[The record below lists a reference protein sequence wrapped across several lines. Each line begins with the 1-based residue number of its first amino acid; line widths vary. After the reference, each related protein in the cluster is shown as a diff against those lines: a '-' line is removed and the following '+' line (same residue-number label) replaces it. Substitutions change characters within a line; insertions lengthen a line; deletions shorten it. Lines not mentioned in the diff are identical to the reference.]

1 MEALYL
7 KHNPSKTA
15 EVDTLLKK
23 YKGKEVAM
31 WSALAK
37 KYGADAIEEAKES
50 AKSAEQADLE
60 SDAPDFDSPQDV
72 HDSKSE
78 PRRLTEGHQEETEHG
93 NHRVAQDAGHVAQ
106 ATAASKHAHD
116 KHTADNTSEAE
127 MIAYQKVHG
136 REESSKAL
144 TKAHEE
150 WEKRD
155 HHTVAQDMGHLA
167 QATAASK
174 HAHDKH
180 TADNT
185 SEAEMIAY
193 QKVHGR
199 EESSKAL
206 TKAHEEWEKRDH
218 HTKVDKLG
226 HFATETAASKHHHD
240 KAHDVDHEP
249 EGEHIAYMRTHEREL
264 MSQQL
269 TLEKEAWEQRDHATV
284 ADDVGHLGSATEASK
299 HHNDK
304 HTSDNTSKT
313 EMMQYQRVHARAE
326 MSKALAKDRNTWQK
340 RSELMRK
347 QAMARFKA
355 LDADGNG
362 SLDLNEVLSG
372 AHLLNLSEDQARAWF
387 QELDVDGSGD
397 VDIDEFLARSARQTE
412 AHVCIGLSKRI
423 KTLLISNVKL

>member
-93 NHRVAQDAGHVAQ
+93 NHRVAQDAGHV
-106 ATAASKHAHD
+106 
-116 KHTADNTSEAE
+116 
-127 MIAYQKVHG
+127 
-136 REESSKAL
+136 
-144 TKAHEE
+144 
-150 WEKRD
+150 
-155 HHTVAQDMGHLA
+155 A

-412 AHVCIGLSKRI
+412 AHVCIGLKRI

>member
-1 MEALYL
+1 MQALYL

-15 EVDTLLKK
+15 EVDGLLKK
-23 YKGKEVAM
+23 YQGKEVAM
-31 WSALAK
+31 WSALAR

-50 AKSAEQADLE
+50 AKGATQGD
-60 SDAPDFDSPQDV
+60 P
-72 HDSKSE
+72 SE
-78 PRRLTEGHQEETEHG
+78 PRESKSLARDAEAGNGSSAAPQEAHESKIEHS
-93 NHRVAQDAGHVAQ
+93 HHHTVAQDMGHLAQ

-116 KHTADNTSEAE
+116 KHTPDNTSEAE

-136 REESSKAL
+136 REEASKAL

-174 HAHDKH
+174 HVHDKH

-240 KAHDVDHEP
+240 KAHDADHEP

-269 TLEKEAWEQRDHATV
+269 AKEKDAWEHREHATV
-284 ADDVGHLGSATEASK
+284 ADDVGHLGNATEASK
-299 HHNDK
+299 HHHDK
-304 HTSDNTSKT
+304 HTSDNTGKA

-362 SLDLNEVLSG
+362 SLDLHEVLSG

-412 AHVCIGLSKRI
+412 AHVR
-423 KTLLISNVKL
+423 LLRPSRLQSALKDWN